1 MEKKHIYR
9 VAMSFPMIKHD
20 KKNQTEL
27 ELIVNEAVSVNN
39 EKSVM
44 YTKYT
49 RTMVNALVSAL
60 YVSLFLASST
70 FYLGPKTQVIFIALA
85 LLPVY
90 FISAKNMY
98 RHASWLAFKDEVDHK
113 LYRWEKALAYLK
125 SNLRNTIM
133 QCAITGAFFAI
144 SVFILLMAEQS
155 FLWILLFSVGLFTF
169 TSFLSLQARLIG
181 VAIANYSLLKDND
194 TL

>member
-27 ELIVNEAVSVNN
+27 ELIVNEAIDLNNEQSVKYTKIMRSSVN
-39 EKSVM
+39 
-44 YTKYT
+44 T
-49 RTMVNALVSAL
+49 LVSAL
-60 YVSLFLASST
+60 YVSLFLAAST
-70 FYLGPKTQVIFIALA
+70 FYLGPKMQVIFIALA
-85 LLPVY
+85 LMPIY
-90 FISAKNMY
+90 FISIKNMY
-98 RHASWLAFKDEVDHK
+98 RHAAWLAFKDEIDHK

-125 SNLRNTIM
+125 SNLRNTLM
-133 QCAITGAFFAI
+133 QMAITAVFFAI
-144 SVFILLMAEQS
+144 SIFILLMLEHS
-155 FLWILLFSVGLFTF
+155 LLWILLFSVGLFTF

-181 VAIANYSLLKDND
+181 VVIANYSLLKDDD